1 MSDRSFVVSVNY
13 YSDDQAP
20 DAGKPQFYFMPYL
33 VEVCDDE
40 IRVDD
45 MTWPNSTK
53 AQILADGTA
62 VAVLDGYTYLFR
74 FYNLN
79 QIYSWS

>member
-1 MSDRSFVVSVNY
+1 
-13 YSDDQAP
+13 
-20 DAGKPQFYFMPYL
+20 MPYL